1 MRPMRETADTI
12 EAQASS
18 WVSRIDRGL
27 VAHEEA
33 SLSAWLSMDSRHVG
47 ALARARAVW
56 QDLDRAQVFRIA
68 DEQQR
73 AATDQ
78 TKRPRVAHPRRVAA
92 AIVLLMMGI
101 AGWLWYPRDEV
112 STAAGEVRQIP
123 LSDGSRVTLDTRTR
137 IEVEFAPSARL
148 IKLESGQAL
157 FEVAKDTRR
166 PFIVLAGQFHV
177 RAVGTAF
184 LVSRNGASDAEV
196 TVTKGTVEIW
206 SDADP
211 IARPLSAG
219 GHSSLAGGKI
229 APPEILTPK
238 ELERLIGWRSGMLDL
253 TGKTLAQAAT
263 EFNRY
268 STLRIEIADPQLASE
283 TLVGEVSSSDPG
295 AFVEAAAAML
305 GARVRRDGDRLILD
319 RESKK

>member
-1 MRPMRETADTI
+1 VRETADTI
-12 EAQASS
+12 DAQASS

-33 SLSAWLSMDSRHVG
+33 SLSEWLSIDSRHVG

-56 QDLDRAQVFRIA
+56 RDLDRAQVFRIA
-68 DEQQR
+68 DAQR
-73 AATDQ
+73 RTSADER
-78 TKRPRVAHPRRVAA
+78 KRPRIAHPKWVAA
-92 AIVLLMMGI
+92 AIMLLAMGV
-101 AGWLWYPRDEV
+101 AGWLWYPRHQV

-123 LSDGSRVTLDTRTR
+123 LSDGSRVTLDARTR
-137 IEVEFAPSARL
+137 IDVEFAPSARL

-157 FEVAKDTRR
+157 FEVAKDNRR
-166 PFIVLAGQFHV
+166 PFVVLAGQYHV

-211 IARPLSAG
+211 IAQSVSVG
-219 GHSSLAGGKI
+219 GHSSLACGKI
-229 APPEILTPK
+229 APAEILTPK
-238 ELERLIGWRSGMLDL
+238 QLERLIGWRSGMLDL
-253 TGKTLAQAAT
+253 TGKTLAQAAN

-268 STLRIEIADPQLASE
+268 SNLRIEIADPQLASE

-295 AFVEAAAAML
+295 AFAEAAAAML